1 MGGGYLVSEL
11 THPRPFPKGREA
23 PSHERSYVKSVGSES
38 HRSRYQE
45 GSPFPLGRAGDGS
58 SKPKG
63 AASSH
68 LTLNAKSRHDKAYD
82 VHLAKGDLRGA
93 LLPWIFVS
101 LVLRPCWKRGACQV
115 MPIIFI
121 WRRATYAVRRYP
133 GFSRITRHSPLAIR
147 RAGHWS
153 LSSTASIGKNNLTN
167 VPSAGVGSSQRSMMA
182 MLCVLPDKALKMLRR
197 SAFILRARLS

>member
-11 THPRPFPKGREA
+11 TYPRPFPKGREA

-63 AASSH
+63 AASFH

-82 VHLAKGDLRGA
+82 VHLAKGDAPQCVATLDFRV
-93 LLPWIFVS
+93 PRPSS
-101 LVLRPCWKRGACQV
+101 L
-115 MPIIFI
+115 I
-121 WRRATYAVRRYP
+121 
-133 GFSRITRHSPLAIR
+133 LAGSEAP
-147 RAGHWS
+147 AG
-153 LSSTASIGKNNLTN
+153 
-167 VPSAGVGSSQRSMMA
+167 
-182 MLCVLPDKALKMLRR
+182 
-197 SAFILRARLS
+197 